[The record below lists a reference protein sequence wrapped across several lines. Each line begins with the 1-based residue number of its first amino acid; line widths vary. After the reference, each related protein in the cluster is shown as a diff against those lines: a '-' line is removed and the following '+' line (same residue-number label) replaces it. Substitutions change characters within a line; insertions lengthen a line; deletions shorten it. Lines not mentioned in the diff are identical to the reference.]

1 MTNQY
6 EENLIIQLQLA
17 GRLYKVEKRIGFDPT
32 SYISTSTVGEILL
45 LHQNAK

>member
-17 GRLYKVEKRIGFDPT
+17 GRLYKEEERIWFDPP
-32 SYISTSTVGEILL
+32 SYISTSTFGEILV